1 MMTRDELKLAI
12 AKALCERVYP
22 NCEFKPEGSIY
33 PSMWEA
39 TQDNF
44 CKQAETALATL
55 EAAGV
60 KLVSVATLTAL
71 ANACESNQVVDKN
84 VVQRLRDLYAG
95 YPY

>member
-1 MMTRDELKLAI
+1 MNRDELKLTI

-33 PSMWEA
+33 PSIWEA

-44 CKQAETALATL
+44 CKQAEITLITL
-55 EAAGV
+55 EAAGI

-71 ANACESNQVVDKN
+71 ANACERNQTADKN